1 MELTRLYRYN
11 TEREAA
17 QAYVLRLL
25 RYHGAKEGGLEHRQ
39 FVDDYNTLA
48 KTAQGLPRGIKAV
61 MDYDWCAIFAAGQAH
76 AMGLT
81 EAYPMEMSCSL
92 IIEKAKAMGLWI
104 EGDSYIPCVG
114 DWVIFAWEAP
124 EGENM
129 EKPDHIGVV
138 YDCDGEI
145 IRTVEGNKGNKVD
158 SRAFLVGDKRIRG
171 FVHPDLS
178 GLIGTVIAPVQVPT
192 AGEPV
197 EPVNP
202 KLPILH
208 SSVEDV
214 PEWGRA
220 AVQKLVDRGALQGV
234 GEGDL
239 ALSEDLVRVL
249 TILDRCGAFDLP
261 I

>member
-1 MELTRLYRYN
+1 MEMTRLYRYS
-11 TEREAA
+11 TDREAA
-17 QAYVLRLL
+17 QGYALRLL

-48 KTAQGLPRGIKAV
+48 QTAQGLPRGLKAV

-92 IIEKAKAMGLWI
+92 IIEKAQKMGIWI

-124 EGENM
+124 NGENA
-129 EKPDHIGVV
+129 EKPDHIGTV

-145 IRTVEGNKGNKVD
+145 IRTVGGNKGDKVD

-171 FVHPDLS
+171 FVHPNLAVLHGS
-178 GLIGTVIAPVQVPT
+178 VIAPP
-192 AGEPV
+192 APRDEPV
-197 EPVNP
+197 AP
-202 KLPILH
+202 KRPGLYHRLD
-208 SSVEDV
+208 EV
-214 PEWGRA
+214 PDYARPTVA
-220 AVQKLVDRGALQGV
+220 KLAERKLLLGV
-234 GEGDL
+234 GEEDL
-239 ALSEDLVRVL
+239 SLSEDMIRTL
-249 TILDRCGAFDLP
+249 TVLDRAGCFELAF
-261 I
+261 

>member
-1 MELTRLYRYN
+1 MELTKFYRYN
-11 TEREAA
+11 TDREAA
-17 QAYVLRLL
+17 QAYALRLL

-39 FVDDYNTLA
+39 FVEDYNTLA

-92 IIEKAKAMGLWI
+92 IIEKAKAMGIWI

-124 EGENM
+124 DGENL

-145 IRTVEGNKGNKVD
+145 IRTEEGNKGDKVD
-158 SRAFLVGDKRIRG
+158 SRAFQVGDKRIRG
-171 FVHPDLS
+171 FVHPDLTALYGS
-178 GLIGTVIAPVQVPT
+178 VIAPP
-192 AGEPV
+192 AAKEEPA
-197 EPVNP
+197 EPIDPSRPV
-202 KLPILH
+202 LYRR
-208 SSVEDV
+208 VDEV
-214 PEWGRA
+214 PEFARPTVA
-220 AVQKLVDRGALQGV
+220 KLVERKLLLGV
-234 GEGDL
+234 GEDDL
-239 ALSEDLVRVL
+239 ALSEDMIRIL
-249 TILDRCGAFDLP
+249 TLLDRANAFELAF
-261 I
+261 